1 MAEKVPGFEEFIK
14 GLKKSLNEE
23 EETTTQTTD
32 NKEDMSELDA
42 EKAKTSVQ
50 SIVDAYMKKDPKDG
64 LKELGEDI
72 GKAIVYFACKEYV
85 TFDMFNSDVE
95 QKAYEKIVRDKIEEA
110 YNKTLVELLRNIG
123 ITLKNAKNTSTN

>member
-23 EETTTQTTD
+23 EETNTETTD

-42 EKAKTSVQ
+42 EKAKTSIQ
-50 SIVDAYMKKDPKDG
+50 SIVDAYMNKDPKDG

-123 ITLKNAKNTSTN
+123 ITLKNATNTSTN

>member
-1 MAEKVPGFEEFIK
+1 
-14 GLKKSLNEE
+14 
-23 EETTTQTTD
+23 
-32 NKEDMSELDA
+32 MSELDA
-42 EKAKTSVQ
+42 EKAKTSIQ
-50 SIVDAYMKKDPKDG
+50 SIVDAYMNKDPKDG

>member
-1 MAEKVPGFEEFIK
+1 
-14 GLKKSLNEE
+14 
-23 EETTTQTTD
+23 
-32 NKEDMSELDA
+32 
-42 EKAKTSVQ
+42 
-50 SIVDAYMKKDPKDG
+50 MKKDPKDG

-85 TFDMFNSDVE
+85 TFDIFNSDVE

-123 ITLKNAKNTSTN
+123 ITLKNALKVLLQISKFSFCLSFKIFL